1 MENNLKTL
9 IVLFKAYSS
18 VEKNVKRSLV
28 NSGLS
33 LNEFTTMEA
42 LYNKNTLSTQEIIDT
57 ILIPNSSMTY
67 VLENLLKKGF
77 IKREKN
83 KRDKRISVISLTEDG
98 RLIFEK
104 VYANHFKHMKK
115 IFNHFSEKEEKQLQN
130 LLKKVG
136 KVAEENL
143 KWNMY

>member
-67 VLENLLKKGF
+67 VLENLLIKGY
-77 IKREKN
+77 IKREKS
-83 KRDKRISVISLTEDG
+83 KSDKRISVISLTEDG

-115 IFNHFSEKEEKQLQN
+115 IFNHISEKEEKQLQN

-143 KWNMY
+143 K

>member
-115 IFNHFSEKEEKQLQN
+115 IFNHISEKEEKQLQN

-143 KWNMY
+143 K

>member
-115 IFNHFSEKEEKQLQN
+115 IFNHISEKEEKQLQN